1 MSMKNSNDIIGNRTR
16 DLTTCSA
23 VPQPTAPPRAAFKL
37 VRGMNLLFILEQ
49 AVHIFFAINL
59 KKKTHLG

>member
-1 MSMKNSNDIIGNRTR
+1 
-16 DLTTCSA
+16 
-23 VPQPTAPPRAAFKL
+23 L

-59 KKKTHLG
+59 KKKRI